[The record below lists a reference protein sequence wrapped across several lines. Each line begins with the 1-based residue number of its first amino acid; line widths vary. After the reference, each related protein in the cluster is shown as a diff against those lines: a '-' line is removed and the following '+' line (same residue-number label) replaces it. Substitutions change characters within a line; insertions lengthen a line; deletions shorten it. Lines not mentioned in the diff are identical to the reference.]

1 MPELNTEEKEL
12 LKAAQKA
19 AENSYSPY
27 SHYQVGCAVKT
38 VEGHIFTGCNV
49 ENASYSLTICAERN
63 AIFKAISEGH
73 RAFSEIAVY
82 VDSDESFP
90 PCGACRQVIYEFAP
104 DIQVIYANRK
114 VFQKTML
121 SELFPNAF
129 TLKRD

>member
-1 MPELNTEEKEL
+1 MPELNPEEKEL

-49 ENASYSLTICAERN
+49 ENTSYSLTICAERN

-114 VFQKTML
+114 VIQKTML
-121 SELFPNAF
+121 TELFPNAF

>member
-114 VFQKTML
+114 VIQKTML
-121 SELFPNAF
+121 TELFPNAF

>member
-1 MPELNTEEKEL
+1 MVELNSGEKEL
-12 LKAAQKA
+12 LKAAKRA
-19 AENSYSPY
+19 AEKSYSPY
-27 SHYQVGCAVKT
+27 SHYKVGCALKT
-38 VEGHIFTGCNV
+38 IEGHIFTGCNV

-114 VFQKTML
+114 AIHKTMIR
-121 SELFPNAF
+121 ELFPSAF